1 MQYPSFLRKLN
12 PLCFTFPKKQYILSC
27 SNIFSL
33 RGKSREISFN
43 IFFDVSATFSECRV
57 HSFYE
62 VSKRASR
69 QQVVTIS
76 KSAPPA
82 RDVKGHAVDLTRSFG
97 IGREKEHSPRHA
109 EKEKEEKREK
119 EREKR
124 KEPASRRRFLYRR
137 LDTLLSSGRE
147 AKQNKGCT
155 RALPIA
161 ASSLSSRGR
170 AVASPLKFSLLFHL
184 SPAPF
189 PRPSLLVLAPS
200 RCRAARFVSSDSF

>member
-12 PLCFTFPKKQYILSC
+12 PLCFTFPKKQYILSY
-27 SNIFSL
+27 NKIFPL
-33 RGKSREISFN
+33 RGKSREVSFN
-43 IFFDVSATFSECRV
+43 IFFDVSATFSEYRV

-147 AKQNKGCT
+147 AKQNKGLHART
-155 RALPIA
+155 TDRRVFSFIA
-161 ASSLSSRGR
+161 WACGRFPPEIFFALSSI
-170 AVASPLKFSLLFHL
+170 PCSL
-184 SPAPF
+184 PPV
-189 PRPSLLVLAPS
+189 PPS
-200 RCRAARFVSSDSF
+200 SF